1 MPRTAHL
8 ESMSHFP
15 FIPMHSKISLIALGA
30 LGAATLTVAPAAHAQ
45 NRVISTDLTNIA
57 AAQNGG
63 RVLAATSTFD
73 NDPLYAAS
81 NLIDG
86 QVYNPK
92 RPNSSRGWASN
103 QYDPISMDAV
113 TLGFAGNRIVK
124 LGRIVINPMTDLPPE
139 RWAKDIE
146 VQVSTDSAE
155 GPYQPVAQLTLQQKG
170 VPQSFDILPV
180 DARFVRLQIRSNYGS
195 DRAVALGEVEIYE
208 AIGNA
213 DPMGGVIN
221 RLEKAVTQLNA
232 YKKLQAEGGIS
243 NPTAT
248 TAATAGGAA
257 FQTVNADAGK
267 AGANVNIAAAKNGGQ
282 IMASSSTYNSDPKY
296 GPQLLIDGDNFRQL
310 ENKGSNGWAS
320 QGFEPG
326 KEFVTIGFADDRTH
340 LLGRVTLNPASNQSD
355 LRWAR
360 RVEMQVTDGSYS
372 TGPWKTAA
380 VFNLRDEPV
389 NQDFSFTP
397 VEAKYARFVFQ
408 ANGPGIV
415 LPNADPNVNSDR
427 AVSLG
432 EIEIYEAQTGDDKLD
447 AILGQFNGV
456 LTDLKTLRRRD
467 INGTRVSDLPFAPT
481 DNSPAADAATAPVAA
496 SPATAPAAKAK
507 AKAVSTKPELTPAA
521 TPKKVQTVIA
531 PVKPIKKRIEAAIPK
546 RQMGAG

>member
-1 MPRTAHL
+1 MNPKTFLFAL
-8 ESMSHFP
+8 SLMGAFP
-15 FIPMHSKISLIALGA
+15 LLAS
-30 LGAATLTVAPAAHAQ
+30 AQ
-45 NRVISTDLTNIA
+45 NRVISTDNTNIV

-63 RVLAATSTFD
+63 RVLSATSTFD

-86 QVYNPK
+86 QVWSATRPK
-92 RPNSSRGWASN
+92 SSRGWATN

-113 TLGFAGNRIVK
+113 TFGFAGNRVVK
-124 LGRIVINPMTDLPPE
+124 LGRIVINPLTDLPPE

-155 GPYQPVAQLTLQQKG
+155 GPYEPIAQLTLRQQG

-180 DARFVRLQIRSNYGS
+180 DARFVRLQLRSNYGS
-195 DRAVALGEVEIYE
+195 DRATALGEVEMYE
-208 AIGNA
+208 AIDA
-213 DPMGGVIN
+213 SDPMGGVIN
-221 RLEKAVTQLNA
+221 RLEKAVAQLDS
-232 YKKLQAEGGIS
+232 YKDLQAAGGVAA
-243 NPTAT
+243 PVA
-248 TAATAGGAA
+248 TAAG
-257 FQTVNADAGK
+257 TVSSGTKD
-267 AGANVNIAAAKNGGQ
+267 NIAAAKKGGK
-282 IMASSSTYNSDPKY
+282 IMASSSTYNKEVAY

-360 RVEMQVTDGSYS
+360 RVQLETTTGSAS
-372 TGPWKTAA
+372 TGPWKTSG
-380 VFNLRDEPV
+380 VFNLRPEPV
-389 NQDFSFTP
+389 NQDFTFTP

-447 AILGQFNGV
+447 ALLGQFNSV

-467 INGTRVSDLPFAPT
+467 INADRVGDLAFVPAEDAPAPEAKPVAVNPKMTPAVAPT
-481 DNSPAADAATAPVAA
+481 
-496 SPATAPAAKAK
+496 
-507 AKAVSTKPELTPAA
+507 
-521 TPKKVQTVIA
+521 KVQSAIA
-531 PVKPIKKRIEAAIPK
+531 PVKSIKKPIEAAIPK
-546 RQMGAG
+546 RKIGAK

>member
-1 MPRTAHL
+1 MQHKTLLFAL
-8 ESMSHFP
+8 SLLGAFP
-15 FIPMHSKISLIALGA
+15 FLAS
-30 LGAATLTVAPAAHAQ
+30 AQ
-45 NRVISTDLTNIA
+45 NRVISTDNTNIA

-63 RVLAATSTFD
+63 RVLSATSTFD
-73 NDPLYAAS
+73 NSPLYAAS

-86 QVYNPK
+86 QVWSAT
-92 RPNSSRGWASN
+92 RAGSSRGWASN

-113 TLGFAGNRIVK
+113 TFGFAGNRVVK
-124 LGRIVINPMTDLPPE
+124 LGRIVINPLTDLTPE

-155 GPYQPVAQLTLQQKG
+155 GPYQVAAQLTLRQQG
-170 VPQSFDILPV
+170 APQTFDILPV
-180 DARFVRLQIRSNYGS
+180 DARFVRLQFRSNYGS
-195 DRAVALGEVEIYE
+195 DRAVALGEVEMYE
-208 AIGNA
+208 AIDAG
-213 DPMGGVIN
+213 DPMGSVIT
-221 RLEKAVTQLNA
+221 RLEKAVAQLNG
-232 YKKLQAEGGIS
+232 YKDLQA
-243 NPTAT
+243 
-248 TAATAGGAA
+248 AGGVATLSA
-257 FQTVNADAGK
+257 TPPADPNLRKVQLAQGTASGSK
-267 AGANVNIAAAKNGGQ
+267 TNIAAAKNGGK
-282 IMASSSTYNSDPKY
+282 ILASSSTYNNDAAY

-360 RVEMQVTDGSYS
+360 RVELQTTTGSS
-372 TGPWKTAA
+372 ATGPWKTAS
-380 VFNLRDEPV
+380 VFNLRGEPV

-432 EIEIYEAQTGDDKLD
+432 EIEIYEAQTGDDQLD

-467 INGTRVSDLPFAPT
+467 ITAGRLSDLPLAPDEEMT
-481 DNSPAADAATAPVAA
+481 PTPAVADK
-496 SPATAPAAKAK
+496 PA
-507 AKAVSTKPELTPAA
+507 LTPAA
-521 TPKKVQTVIA
+521 TPTKVSSRIA
-531 PVKPIKKRIEAAIPK
+531 PVKSVEATIEAAIPK
-546 RQMGAG
+546 RQIGAG

>member
-1 MPRTAHL
+1 MQHKTL
-8 ESMSHFP
+8 
-15 FIPMHSKISLIALGA
+15 LIALSIAGA
-30 LGAATLTVAPAAHAQ
+30 LPLLAHAQ
-45 NRVISTDLTNIA
+45 NRVISTDNTNIA

-63 RVLAATSTFD
+63 RVLAVTSTFD
-73 NDPLYAAS
+73 SDPLYAGS

-86 QVYNPK
+86 QVWSAT
-92 RPNSSRGWASN
+92 RPGSSRGWASN

-113 TLGFAGNRIVK
+113 TLGFAGNRVVK
-124 LGRIVINPMTDLPPE
+124 LGRIVINPLTDLPPE

-146 VQVSTDSAE
+146 VQVSTESAE
-155 GPYQPVAQLTLQQKG
+155 GPYQPVAQLTLRQSG
-170 VPQSFDILPV
+170 TPQSFDILPV
-180 DARFVRLQIRSNYGS
+180 EARFVKLQLRSNYGS
-195 DRAVALGEVEIYE
+195 DRATALGEIEMYE
-208 AIGNA
+208 AIDA
-213 DPMGGVIN
+213 SDPMGGVIN

-232 YKKLQAEGGIS
+232 YKALQA
-243 NPTAT
+243 
-248 TAATAGGAA
+248 AGGVAA
-257 FQTVNADAGK
+257 PVVAAAAKDPNLRNVQLNQGSASGSK
-267 AGANVNIAAAKNGGQ
+267 ANIAAAKNGGKVLV
-282 IMASSSTYNSDPKY
+282 SSSTYNGDATY

-360 RVEMQVTDGSYS
+360 RVLMETTTGSS
-372 TGPWKTAA
+372 ATGPWKTAG
-380 VFNLRDEPV
+380 VFNLRAEPV
-389 NQDFSFTP
+389 NQDFEIRP

-427 AVSLG
+427 SVSLG
-432 EIEIYEAQTGDDKLD
+432 EIEIYEAQTGDDQLD

-467 INGTRVSDLPFAPT
+467 ITAGRVSDLPFTPADEVTPT
-481 DNSPAADAATAPVAA
+481 PAIAVKPNKPV
-496 SPATAPAAKAK
+496 
-507 AKAVSTKPELTPAA
+507 LTPAA
-521 TPKKVQTVIA
+521 TPKKIQSKIA
-531 PVKPIKKRIEAAIPK
+531 PVKSIEKRIEAATPK
-546 RQMGAG
+546 RKSGAG